1 VNIPMPLLYHPA
13 AFRMEDDFLDELRKK
28 SVREGEEGLMLAIL
42 EEAIACY
49 RKYLRARDVRGKA
62 LFRDAEEWIL
72 ERDSDWIFS
81 FENICETLEIDASY
95 LRQGLSQWKERELR
109 SSAADP
115 GAQAA

>member
-1 VNIPMPLLYHPA
+1 MTNPVPLAYHPA
-13 AFRMEDDFLDELRKK
+13 AFRMEDDFLEQLRKK

-49 RKYLRARDVRGKA
+49 QKYLRARDACGKA

-81 FENICETLEIDASY
+81 FENICETLGIDASY
-95 LRQGLSQWKERELR
+95 LRQRLSQWKEREL
-109 SSAADP
+109 SSSPADP